1 VPLKL
6 DTKQHLA
13 YVAEHPEITQ
23 WNPGE
28 ISGICRAA
36 LAEIERLE
44 KGNQSDR
51 ITRLEALVCMLARGL
66 LQHEYSKDFCRHGT
80 EEACKALANEDD
92 LEKAVSILASN
103 R

>member
-1 VPLKL
+1 MPLKL

-36 LAEIERLE
+36 LAEIE
-44 KGNQSDR
+44 KQVDAS
-51 ITRLEALVCMLARGL
+51 V
-66 LQHEYSKDFCRHGT
+66 FCRVNRKYLVNRAAIRKVSALPKSKLLVEVEPMVR
-80 EEACKALANEDD
+80 EELV
-92 LEKAVSILASN
+92 VSSENSAGFKKWFGG
-103 R
+103 